1 MPPRQLDVE
10 GVEVDVVD
18 ALKEL
23 GGPGVGQGLGQV
35 VSPSAPARALPR
47 GQVLGSEARPPE
59 RAPGASH
66 GSTARRTTS
75 SFMSTR
81 GLKPS
86 PLTVY
91 FCTNPPPSR
100 SPRRTSGG
108 GFPGP
113 GSAHGRG
120 MPPSP
125 RRGRGQEVSRRPSP
139 RTGAST
145 CRSRWCRGTPPGQKL
160 QAAPRSCW
168 KLRVHERRRP
178 RPRQAASAG

>member
-86 PLTVY
+86 PLQCISARIRHLRGRLVARRAVGSPVRAQLTDEG
-91 FCTNPPPSR
+91 C
-100 SPRRTSGG
+100 PRR
-108 GFPGP
+108 
-113 GSAHGRG
+113 
-120 MPPSP
+120 
-125 RRGRGQEVSRRPSP
+125 
-139 RTGAST
+139 
-145 CRSRWCRGTPPGQKL
+145 L
-160 QAAPRSCW
+160 AAAEG
-168 KLRVHERRRP
+168 KK
-178 RPRQAASAG
+178 